1 MIRASAPLGHD
12 PCLLVGYCILV
23 EQGHTLAVAEE
34 GAAGGQTDIL
44 AFDNRAQ
51 TCKVCSV
58 PEDFGI

>member
-1 MIRASAPLGHD
+1 MDHA
-12 PCLLVGYCILV
+12 
-23 EQGHTLAVAEE
+23 HTLAVAEE

-58 PEDFGI
+58 PEDFGIKNGVFGMKESPVCITNNIN

>member
-1 MIRASAPLGHD
+1 MDHA
-12 PCLLVGYCILV
+12 
-23 EQGHTLAVAEE
+23 HTLAVAEE

-58 PEDFGI
+58 PEDFGIKNPQKDRRVE